1 MSIEG
6 PARLAY
12 LGTSEFAATILRRL
26 ASGPTRPALVVTP
39 PDRPRG
45 RGRRLA
51 PPPAAAAAAELG
63 FELHQTPDVNAP
75 ESIAVLERVEVD
87 LGLVCAFG
95 QFLKGPL
102 LDRFEL
108 LNVHPSLLPRWRG
121 AAPIERAIMAG
132 DERTGVAIIR
142 VTEGLDAGPVALR
155 SELAI
160 EPAEDYGS
168 LASRLAELGGE
179 LAVRALER
187 HAAGELRFTEQ
198 DESAMTYAEKIVPA
212 ERVINPLGAA
222 QGEERRVRALHPH
235 IGGRARPARRRASS
249 NRTGMRSCSVAT
261 TGRCES
267 PSCGRRAGGT
277 CPPPTISAAT
287 RRRDSRR
294 RRDRGRSRRAGAARR
309 LRGAAA
315 DLRARGVGRPCV
327 SGRRGPPGARGP

>member
-1 MSIEG
+1 MTPEG

-235 IGGRARPARRRASS
+235 IGAYLALDGGERLGVLRA
-249 NRTGMRSCSVAT
+249 
-261 TGRCES
+261 
-267 PSCGRRAGGT
+267 
-277 CPPPTISAAT
+277 
-287 RRRDSRR
+287 
-294 RRDRGRSRRAGAARR
+294 RAGASGPPPGELQPDRDALVLGCDDGALRITVVR
-309 LRGAAA
+309 PAGGRDMPAADYLRGHPAPRLASPA
-315 DLRARGVGRPCV
+315 
-327 SGRRGPPGARGP
+327 